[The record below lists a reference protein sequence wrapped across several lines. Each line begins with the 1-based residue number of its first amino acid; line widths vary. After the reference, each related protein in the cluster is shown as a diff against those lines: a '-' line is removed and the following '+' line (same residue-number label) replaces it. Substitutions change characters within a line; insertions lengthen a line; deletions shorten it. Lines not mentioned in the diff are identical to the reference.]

1 MLSPMSSRAKGVRYG
16 IIGSGMMGLEHLWNL
31 HHIPGAS
38 VTAIADPNEPSR
50 LFTIAMDEG
59 RNQIAE
65 FTDHRELLGS
75 GLVDAVIIST
85 PNMTHRAILDDV
97 LATDLH
103 LLVEKPLCTTVSDC
117 HAVIEA
123 AGARRDRGCDAVIWV
138 GLEYR
143 YMPPVAALLEQVHRG
158 AIGRPTMVS
167 IREHRFPFLKKVDN
181 WNRFNRNTG
190 GTLVEKCCHFFDL
203 MNHITGDRPVRVLAS
218 GGQDVNHLDETYD
231 GEVPDILDNAFVIV
245 DYEGGARALLD
256 LCMFAEASHH
266 QEELSVVGPLGKV
279 EAFLPDATVRI
290 GLRSEGR
297 AGVRAEVVRNERVAY
312 EGFHHGSSYLEHL
325 DFIEAIRSGKPP
337 SVDVEAGLLSV
348 AMGVAAHRSIDRG
361 MPVLIDDVLADPTA

>member
-50 LFTIAMDEG
+50 SFTIAMDEG

-143 YMPPVAALLEQVHRG
+143 YMPPVARLVEEVAAGTV
-158 AIGRPTMVS
+158 GRLRMLS
-167 IREHRFPFLKKVDN
+167 IREHRFPFLAKVGD
-181 WNRFNRNTG
+181 WNRFNANTG

-203 MNHITGDRPVRVLAS
+203 MNLVCGGRPIRVLAS
-218 GGQDVNHLDETYD
+218 GGQDVNHLDEVYD
-231 GEVPDILDNAFVIV
+231 GRPSDILDNAYVIV
-245 DYEGGARALLD
+245 EYEGGTRALLD
-256 LCMFAEASHH
+256 LCMFAEATTNM
-266 QEELSVVGPLGKV
+266 EELVAVGDEGKV
-279 EAFLPDATVRI
+279 EAFLPSSELRI
-290 GLRSEGR
+290 GRREEGWFAVRSET
-297 AGVRAEVVRNERVAY
+297 VVDDRVAY
-312 EGFHHGSSYLEHL
+312 EGFHHGSSFLEHL
-325 DFIEAIRSGKPP
+325 DFIDAVRTGGPP
-337 SVDVEAGLLSV
+337 VVSLEDGLLSV
-348 AMGVAAHRSIDRG
+348 AVGVAAHRAIDQRR
-361 MPVLIDDVLADPTA
+361 PVDLAEVLEG